1 MNEQQ
6 FINEVRQ
13 YAMDHYTKGGWDYV
27 VEAWSDGDI
36 LEYYSEANGNTKKA
50 FKAISKVVK
59 ERFDYAQEIS
69 NA

>member
-1 MNEQQ
+1 
-6 FINEVRQ
+6 
-13 YAMDHYTKGGWDYV
+13 MDHYTKGGWDYV